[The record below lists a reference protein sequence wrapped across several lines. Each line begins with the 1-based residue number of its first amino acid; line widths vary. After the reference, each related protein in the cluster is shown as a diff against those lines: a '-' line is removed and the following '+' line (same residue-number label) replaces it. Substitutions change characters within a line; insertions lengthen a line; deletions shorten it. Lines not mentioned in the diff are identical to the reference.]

1 MKLKRNTRKTKY
13 GSGENET
20 GPGECASYA
29 ISIRGFAQR
38 IAGTTE
44 KKGNKEN
51 EMKGKKGKGN
61 EAPAH

>member
-29 ISIRGFAQR
+29 ISIRGLLRGLQER
-38 IAGTTE
+38 QKGRKI
-44 KKGNKEN
+44 KKRN
-51 EMKGKKGKGN
+51 EREERERK
-61 EAPAH
+61 